1 MPRPLPWIKYWLDSL
16 HNPKLIRLS
25 LAERGA
31 WWGLLGLA
39 GELGGYD
46 SDGALV
52 AGGQPLTLDEIAESL
67 HIKQADR
74 PHLDSMV
81 EKMVYGGSLA
91 WNGNT
96 LYVVNWDER
105 QHIPTSDRPEA
116 VKERVRLCRERQKQK
131 PLNNPPPPQEGEGE
145 GESNTL
151 HPVTEYEKAAEARKL
166 WKKVLAK
173 LQPHMTKANFAT
185 WLKGSRGL
193 GYNPDGLLVVEVQ
206 SRFAVDNLNRSLYSL
221 SQRTLMEVTGCPA
234 DIQFVC
240 PRGAKE
246 PVTSACQTPVTPVT
260 SAGQTPVTPVTS
272 AGQIPVTPVTKDHP
286 EAVRERVRRYR
297 ERARLAKEA
306 GKCLGVQG

>member
-1 MPRPLPWIKYWLDSL
+1 MLTSNTGPRVGRICSRRGGPDREGSKHKQYSANHTGGPRRGPGAGPSYDSLLGATQRPFSGGDLDLTPRRGRGAVFSGRGTGPLASLMPRPLPWIKYWLDSL

-81 EKMVYGGSLA
+81 EKMVCGGSLA

-116 VKERVRLCRERQKQK
+116 VKERVRLHRERQKQK
-131 PLNNPPPPQEGEGE
+131 PLNNPPHPKKEKEKEKKRVTRYTPLQNTKGPPRPGNCG
-145 GESNTL
+145 
-151 HPVTEYEKAAEARKL
+151 K
-166 WKKVLAK
+166 
-173 LQPHMTKANFAT
+173 
-185 WLKGSRGL
+185 
-193 GYNPDGLLVVEVQ
+193 
-206 SRFAVDNLNRSLYSL
+206 RS
-221 SQRTLMEVTGCPA
+221 CPA
-234 DIQFVC
+234 C
-240 PRGAKE
+240 GA
-246 PVTSACQTPVTPVT
+246 
-260 SAGQTPVTPVTS
+260 
-272 AGQIPVTPVTKDHP
+272 
-286 EAVRERVRRYR
+286 R
-297 ERARLAKEA
+297 
-306 GKCLGVQG
+306 